1 VNFVRFQRFLV
12 YRPQPVLDEWMKALA
27 FWTSI
32 MEICAQQA
40 DTYTNPEDGYP
51 QNDKACGLYG
61 GCQFREICGRSPMA
75 RKPIMD
81 STFKIRRWDPVGN
94 PR

>member
-1 VNFVRFQRFLV
+1 
-12 YRPQPVLDEWMKALA
+12 
-27 FWTSI
+27 
-32 MEICAQQA
+32 MESCAQKG
-40 DTYTNPEDGYP
+40 DSLGTSPERAWP

-81 STFKIRRWDPVGN
+81 STFKIRRWDPVGE